1 LYLSRFNFILK
12 HVSRKSIERA
22 DGLSQRLDWKVGMEK
37 NDEDRKLIEPEWLMV
52 KATEKEEVLI
62 KEIDVLENIRK
73 LKIRDNKMMKAVE
86 EMKKIR
92 VKVLWDKKWR
102 KEEELLLKGEKVY
115 VPKDR
120 ELRTKIIYLH
130 HNILVA
136 GHERQ

>member
-1 LYLSRFNFILK
+1 
-12 HVSRKSIERA
+12 
-22 DGLSQRLDWKVGMEK
+22 MEK

-62 KEIDVLENIRK
+62 KEIDILENIRK